1 MEGKANTRAR
11 GGASGATSLS
21 CLFFPWSATLVLL
34 GIFAMGTTIVSNY
47 KGLSLE
53 GRHALV
59 FGGTSGLGRSI
70 AVGLAQAGADVVAV
84 SRRGAEVEKTAAEI
98 RALGRQTLEATADV
112 KSRSD
117 IQRVIDLTVAQ
128 MGRIDILVNS
138 AGTTRR
144 VASLEMTEEDWD
156 RVLDTN
162 LKGTWFACQLVG
174 RVMKEQGKGRII
186 NISSVGGLVG
196 NYEATAYCASK
207 GGVVL
212 LTRCLAAEW
221 ARYNITVNALAPGVF
236 ETPLNVGIVNEPQRK
251 AAILTRTPMRRF
263 GNLEEIQGA
272 AIFLASDSAGFVTGE
287 ILAVD
292 GGFLAQ
298 GIGDKVVV

>member
-1 MEGKANTRAR
+1 M
-11 GGASGATSLS
+11 
-21 CLFFPWSATLVLL
+21 
-34 GIFAMGTTIVSNY
+34 SNY

-53 GRHALV
+53 GQRALV

-70 AVGLAQAGADVVAV
+70 VIGFAEAGADVVAV
-84 SRRGAEVEKTAAEI
+84 SRRAGEVEKTAAEI

-112 KSRSD
+112 TSRSD
-117 IQRVIDLTVAQ
+117 IQRVVDLMVKQ
-128 MGRIDILVNS
+128 FGRIDILVNS

-144 VASLEMTEEDWD
+144 VPSLELADEDWN
-156 RVLDTN
+156 RILDIN
-162 LKGTWFACQLVG
+162 LNGTWFACQIVG

-186 NISSVGGLVG
+186 NIASLAGFVA
-196 NYEATAYCASK
+196 NYEATAYCVSK

-236 ETPLNVGIVNEPQRK
+236 ETALNRNIINEPGRK
-251 AAILTRTPMRRF
+251 ASILTRTPMRRF

-272 AIFLASDSAGFVTGE
+272 AIFLASDSASFVTGE
-287 ILAVD
+287 TVAVD
-292 GGFLAQ
+292 GGFLVQ
-298 GIGDKVVV
+298 GIGDRVVV